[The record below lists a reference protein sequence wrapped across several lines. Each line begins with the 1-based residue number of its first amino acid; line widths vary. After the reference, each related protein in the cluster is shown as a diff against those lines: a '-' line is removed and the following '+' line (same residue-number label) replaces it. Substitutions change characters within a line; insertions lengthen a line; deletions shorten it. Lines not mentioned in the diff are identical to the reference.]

1 MLWVFV
7 LALIMPISLG
17 SCADAPNLAQVTWAH
32 AVNSQD
38 ALTTTFANGK
48 SHILNFKFFSIQN
61 KLLDSL
67 NSKKK
72 ATTQFFVLNNLPIL

>member
-17 SCADAPNLAQVTWAH
+17 SCDNAANLAKVTWAH

-38 ALTTTFANGK
+38 ALTTTLANGK
-48 SHILNFKFFSIQN
+48 SHIFAFQIYSLRIYSAGC
-61 KLLDSL
+61 SL
-67 NSKKK
+67 NHMKQRRNFLS
-72 ATTQFFVLNNLPIL
+72 